1 DVALEA
7 QNRDLLTTMNQR
19 ARMQLRLQQT
29 VEGLS
34 VAAISYY
41 LVGLVHYVLE
51 GAHRVGVPVNPT
63 IGAAVAVPLVVLFV
77 AMIVRRIRRRYDENA
92 AQDEKPARP

>member
-1 DVALEA
+1 MNVAVER
-7 QNRDLLTTMNQR
+7 QNRDLLSAMNKR

-51 GAHRVGVPVNPT
+51 GAHHFGFRVDPTVGTAIAVPV
-63 IGAAVAVPLVVLFV
+63 VVLFV
-77 AMIVRRIRRRYDENA
+77 AFIVRRIRRKYDESA
-92 AQDEKPARP
+92 AQEDKTG

>member
-1 DVALEA
+1 
-7 QNRDLLTTMNQR
+7 MNQR

-41 LVGLVHYVLE
+41 LVGLVHYLLE
-51 GAHRVGVPVNPT
+51 GAHQAGWRVNATVGT
-63 IGAAVAVPLVVLFV
+63 AVAVPVVVLFV
-77 AMIVRRIRRRYDENA
+77 AFIVRRIRRRYDESA
-92 AQDEKPARP
+92 AQEDKAGPARDL